1 MSTETQTVPLDALRD
16 VPLDNF
22 PATLDGI
29 VIDDVGLDGMT
40 DNMLFLLGFEYTDPA
55 RNAATFATHTRSDA
69 GVWSDATRNAGTFAT
84 HTRSDAGVWTE
95 QTRTTATWTET
106 RPYPWRGAFR

>member
-22 PATLDGI
+22 PATLDGV

-40 DNMLFLLGFEYTDPA
+40 DNMLFLLGFEYTDA
-55 RNAATFATHTRSDA
+55 TRDAGTFAAHARSDA
-69 GVWSDATRNAGTFAT
+69 GVWSDPARDAGTFAA
-84 HTRSDAGVWTE
+84 HARSDAGVWTE
-95 QTRTTATWTET
+95 QTRTTGTWTDP
-106 RPYPWRGAFR
+106 R

>member
-1 MSTETQTVPLDALRD
+1 VSTETQTVPLDALRD

-22 PATLDGI
+22 PATLDGV

-55 RNAATFATHTRSDA
+55 RDAGTFAAHARSDV
-69 GVWSDATRNAGTFAT
+69 GVWSDPARDAGTFAA
-84 HTRSDAGVWTE
+84 HARSDAGVWTE
-95 QTRTTATWTET
+95 QTRTTGTWTDP
-106 RPYPWRGAFR
+106 R

>member
-55 RNAATFATHTRSDA
+55 RNAATFAA
-69 GVWSDATRNAGTFAT
+69 

-95 QTRTTATWTET
+95 QTRTNATWTEA
-106 RPYPWRGAFR
+106 R